1 MDEPTDIYELI
12 TSPEN
17 RLRNKGY
24 KLLYMDEVINNF
36 IKSRLA
42 SAELNDIE
50 SDDILHQGL
59 VILQRRITDRG
70 FKNESKVETYL
81 TAICKNLIRSEIRK
95 RGNSKMDS
103 WGDLPEDGKDVFESG
118 DTDNERQKERF
129 EMLKKDIKKL
139 RENCQQVLRDFYM
152 RGLMN
157 AEIAENRGLATPKQA
172 KKLADRCRKYLR
184 KITSENPFYKTH

>member
-1 MDEPTDIYELI
+1 MDEQTDVYELI
-12 TSPEN
+12 TSADN
-17 RLRNKGY
+17 RVRNKGY

-42 SAELNDIE
+42 SANLNDIE

-59 VILQRRITDRG
+59 VILQRRILERG
-70 FKNESKVETYL
+70 FRKDSKVETYL
-81 TAICKNLIRSEIRK
+81 TSICLNLIRSELRK
-95 RGNSKMDS
+95 RGNSKIDS
-103 WGDLPEDGKDVFESG
+103 WGDLPDDGTEVFDDSI
-118 DTDNERQKERF
+118 DERQAERF
-129 EMLKKDIKKL
+129 EMLKKDMKKL

-157 AEIAENRGLATPKQA
+157 AEIAENRGLANPNQA

>member
-1 MDEPTDIYELI
+1 MDEQTDVYELI
-12 TSPEN
+12 TSADN
-17 RLRNKGY
+17 RVRNKGY

-42 SAELNDIE
+42 SANLNDIE

-59 VILQRRITDRG
+59 VILQRRILERG
-70 FKNESKVETYL
+70 FRKDSKVETYL
-81 TAICKNLIRSEIRK
+81 TSICLNLIRSEVRK
-95 RGNSKMDS
+95 RGNSKIDS
-103 WGDLPEDGKDVFESG
+103 WGDLPDDGTEVFDDSI
-118 DTDNERQKERF
+118 DERQAERF
-129 EMLKKDIKKL
+129 EMLKKDMKKL

-157 AEIAENRGLATPKQA
+157 AEIAENRGLANPNQA